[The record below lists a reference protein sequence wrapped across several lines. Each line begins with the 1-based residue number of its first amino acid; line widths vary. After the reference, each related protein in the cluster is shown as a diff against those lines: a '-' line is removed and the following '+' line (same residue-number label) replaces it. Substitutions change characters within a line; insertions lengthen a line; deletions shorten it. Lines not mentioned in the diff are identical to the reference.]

1 MENIKNSLMSAGK
14 YILTFLKWLGVA
26 VIIGAIGGC
35 VGSAFHILVEIAT
48 EIRNEHSKILYLLP
62 VGGIV
67 IAAMYNR
74 FKKKGKIDTN
84 RVIEAVREDEKV
96 PLIMLPLIFVSTVI
110 SHLLGASVG
119 REGAALQIGG
129 SIGYNFGRLLRLSER
144 NMHIIIMAGMSSV
157 FAALFGTPIAAA
169 VFALEVI
176 NVGVFKYA
184 GLLACIVSA
193 TVAYGVSMLFSVEP
207 VRFAVTFSNVLSAGV
222 MARAVV
228 LSLLCAV
235 VSIIFLTVVKKCEHY
250 TDKLIKNNYVKA
262 LSGGAVI
269 VILTLLVGCY
279 DYNGAGMGIIEDA
292 ISGNAKPW
300 AFALKI
306 IFTAVSI
313 AAGFKGGEIVPT
325 LFIGATF
332 GCTVSHLIGL
342 EPGVAAAIGM
352 ISLFCCVVNCPIAS
366 ILLAAELFGGDGMI
380 YFAVVVAVSYMMSGC
395 FGLYKSQKIVY
406 SKLDTEYID
415 INTI

>member
-1 MENIKNSLMSAGK
+1 MENIKKSVELLLK
-14 YILTFLKWLGVA
+14 YILTFIKWLGVA
-26 VIIGAIGGC
+26 VIIGAVGGA
-35 VGSAFHILVEIAT
+35 VGSAFHMLVEMVT
-48 EIRNEHSKILYLLP
+48 ELRNEYSAIIFLLP
-62 VGGIV
+62 VGGV
-67 IAAMYNR
+67 LIAAMYNL

-96 PLIMLPLIFVSTVI
+96 PLIMLPLIFISTVI

-129 SIGYNFGRLLRLSER
+129 SIGYNFGKLLKLNES

-169 VFALEVI
+169 IFALEVI

-184 GLLACIVSA
+184 GLLACIMSA
-193 TVAYGVSMLFSVEP
+193 TVAYGVSTLFSVEP
-207 VRFAVTFSNVLSAGV
+207 VRFAITFTDVVSADV
-222 MARAVV
+222 MAKAVL

-235 VSIIFLTVVKKCEHY
+235 VSIVFLTAVKKCEHY
-250 TDKLIKNNYVKA
+250 TDKLIKNNYVRA
-262 LSGGAVI
+262 FFGGVVI
-269 VILTLLVGCY
+269 VILTLLAGCG
-279 DYNGAGMGIIEDA
+279 DYNGAGMGIIENA

-300 AFALKI
+300 AFVLKI

-313 AAGFKGGEIVPT
+313 AAGFRGGEIVPT

-332 GCTVSHLIGL
+332 GCAVSHFVGL
-342 EPGVAAAIGM
+342 DAGVAAAIGM

-366 ILLAAELFGGDGMI
+366 VLLAAELFGGEGMI
-380 YFAVVVAVSYMMSGC
+380 YFAVVSAVSYMMSGC
-395 FGLYKSQKIVY
+395 FGLYKSQKIIY
-406 SKLDTEYID
+406 SKLDTGYID
-415 INTI
+415 KNTI